1 MDRPSNP
8 ESAIVVGAGIIGLSI
23 ALRLRMEG
31 FQVTVIDKQ
40 TPMHGVSFGNAG
52 YLSEAN
58 IFPPATP
65 DLVRQLPKLMLDKDG
80 PLVIQPTY
88 AFRLVP
94 WAARA
99 MATLKTEPYQRVLA
113 SMASLTNAAV
123 TELDAL
129 TREASAAHLV
139 TRQGGL
145 VVFRTEAALG
155 AKSRTLPVW
164 NSFGLAAER
173 VSAACV
179 RELEPAL
186 SQDVVGGIHFPNA
199 GRCSN
204 PRGLGEHYARRLI
217 DSGARILR
225 EEVRTVNLCASGKAE
240 VVTAESAYKADKVV
254 VAAGYLSK
262 DLLTPFGLNVPLAAE
277 RGYHLMLPSSQIE
290 LRRPVVFGEPFFAAT
305 PMDEGLRLAGTA
317 EFAFADSKPN
327 MKRANMLLEL
337 AKPYLPG
344 ISGTDAKPW
353 MGVRPTFP
361 DGMPAI
367 GKVPGTESVFY
378 AFGHAHSG
386 LTTSAI
392 TAKCV
397 ARMVRGASPPI
408 DVSAFSLARFH

>member
-1 MDRPSNP
+1 MDRPRNP

-31 FQVTVIDKQ
+31 FKVTVIDKQ
-40 TPMHGVSFGNAG
+40 APMHGVSFGNAG

-88 AFRLVP
+88 ACRLVP
-94 WAARA
+94 WAVRA
-99 MATLKTEPYQRVLA
+99 MATLKPEPYQRVLA
-113 SMASLTNAAV
+113 SMASLTNAAIA
-123 TELDAL
+123 ELDEL

-145 VVFRTEAALG
+145 VVFKTEAALE

-186 SQDVVGGIHFPNA
+186 SQDVVGSIYFPNA

-204 PRGLGEHYARRLI
+204 PRGLGEHYAKRLI
-217 DSGARILR
+217 DSGSRILR

-240 VVTAESAYKADKVV
+240 VVTAESAYQADRVV

-277 RGYHLMLPSSQIE
+277 RGYHLMLPSSQIA

-327 MKRANMLLEL
+327 MKRASMLLGL

-367 GKVPGTESVFY
+367 GQVPGTESVFY
-378 AFGHAHSG
+378 AFGHSHSG

-397 ARMVRGASPPI
+397 AAMVRGAGPPI

>member
-1 MDRPSNP
+1 MDRPNNS

-31 FQVTVIDKQ
+31 YQVTVIDKQ
-40 TPMHGVSFGNAG
+40 MPMHGVSFGNAG

-65 DLVRQLPKLMLDKDG
+65 DLVRQLLKLMLDKEG
-80 PLVIQPTY
+80 PLVVRLSY
-88 AFRLVP
+88 ACRLVP
-94 WAARA
+94 WAIRA
-99 MATLKTEPYQRVLA
+99 MATLKPEPYKRVLS
-113 SMASLTNAAV
+113 SMASLTSSAIA
-123 TELDAL
+123 ELDEL
-129 TREASAAHLV
+129 TKEASAEHLV

-145 VVFRTEAALG
+145 VVFKTEAALE
-155 AKSRTLPVW
+155 AKCRALPVW
-164 NSFGLAAER
+164 NSFALAAER
-173 VSAACV
+173 VSAAYLQ
-179 RELEPAL
+179 ELEPAL
-186 SQDVVGGIHFPNA
+186 SKDIIGGIYFPNA

-204 PRGLGEHYARRLI
+204 PRGLGVHYAKRLI
-217 DSGARILR
+217 DSGALIRR
-225 EEVRTVNLCASGKAE
+225 EEVRVVNLGASGEAE
-240 VVTAESAYKADKVV
+240 VVTTEGAYKADKVV

-262 DLLTPFGLNVPLAAE
+262 DLLTPFGYKVPLAAE

-317 EFAFADSKPN
+317 EFAYADAKPN
-327 MKRANMLLEL
+327 MARANMLLGL

-344 ISGTDAKPW
+344 INGLDAKPW

-367 GKVPGTESVFY
+367 GKVSGTQSVFY
-378 AFGHAHSG
+378 AFGHSHSG

-397 ARMVRGASPPI
+397 ARLVRSAGLPI
-408 DVSAFSLARFH
+408 DVSAFSLDRFH